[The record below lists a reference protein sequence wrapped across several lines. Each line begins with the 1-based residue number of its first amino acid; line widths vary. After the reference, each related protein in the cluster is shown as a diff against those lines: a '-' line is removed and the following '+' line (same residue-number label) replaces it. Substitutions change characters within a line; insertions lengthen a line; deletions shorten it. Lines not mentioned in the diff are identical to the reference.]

1 MHKLLFV
8 SSNMPDPSIM
18 AAAIASKY
26 LNDPDWEISFAC
38 DTVLPAMPTVK
49 ELLADYEFEVSE
61 DLPFHIDDLA
71 SVPFDAVV
79 TFCDSS
85 IAMCP
90 TFSGLP
96 ARFHWPLDDLIS
108 CKLQPSLECVEDLF
122 VELKKRVEALIMH
135 GNLKS
140 IINLRNTFGTL
151 IEHLTEGVMAHDENR
166 QIFVFNKSA
175 ENITGYKAA
184 DIIGKDCHKVFPGL
198 FCGGDCSYCVS
209 KKLNKSKLRYPN
221 RFIKKDG
228 SILDLEM
235 SVVTMKSLI
244 PEGGALVIFRDQTEV
259 NRLKRTLQRAK
270 GFHGIIGQH
279 QSMQLIY
286 DAIEELSDERV
297 PVLIQGESGVG
308 KELVADALHQNSAKK
323 DKPFVPVNCGAL
335 PENILESELFGHVKG
350 SFTGAI
356 RDKKG
361 RFELADGGTL
371 FLDEIGE
378 ITASL
383 QVKLLRVLEAKSF
396 MPVGGEKEINI
407 DVRIVCA
414 TNRDLLQ
421 MVNEGSFREDLYY
434 RLAVYPITV
443 PPLRD
448 RESDI
453 PLLIEHFLH
462 QVSNETG
469 RVSSGITSE
478 AMDFLQKQKWPGNIR
493 QLYNLIQYAMI
504 KCRGNSITLDHFPP
518 EFKALPLS
526 DDDPNIGRPKKLTSE
541 IVFDALKR
549 NGGNRAVTA
558 RELGIA
564 RSTLYRYL
572 EDSRVSDNTQ
582 V

>member
-1 MHKLLFV
+1 
-8 SSNMPDPSIM
+8 MPDPSIM

-26 LNDPDWEISFAC
+26 MNDPDWEISFAC

-49 ELLADYEFEVSE
+49 ELLADYEFIVSE

-85 IAMCP
+85 RSRCP

-151 IEHLTEGVMAHDENR
+151 IEHLTDGVMAHDENR

-198 FCGGDCSYCVS
+198 FCGGDCSYCIS

-235 SVVTMKSLI
+235 SVVTMQSLI

-396 MPVGGEKEINI
+396 MPVGGEKEIKI

-421 MVNEGSFREDLYY
+421 MVSDGSFREDLYY

-469 RVSSGITSE
+469 RVSSGITPE

-493 QLYNLIQYAMI
+493 QLYNVIQYAMI
-504 KCRGNSITLDHFPP
+504 KCRGNSIASEHFPP
-518 EFKALPLS
+518 ELKALPIS
-526 DDDPNIGRPKKLTSE
+526 EDDPNIGRPKKLTSE

-564 RSTLYRYL
+564 RSTLYRYM
-572 EDSRVSDNTQ
+572 EGNDVSDNTK